1 MTTGEAWRR
10 CSTCKQPIGLGATY
24 WVCNVSTCN
33 RKRTGLVFCTV
44 TCWEVHLPEANHR
57 ETWAVEKS
65 APRVAEAES
74 PKPEASGGV
83 KASRDVKAREDVN
96 ASATAPGRR
105 RIVPASAASPTAEVP
120 REILIVA
127 SRLKDYIRAKS
138 GFNTSDGILAPL
150 SDAVRRICDEAIAN
164 AARLERKTVLDRDI
178 PDDSR

>member
-10 CSTCKQPIGLGATY
+10 CSTCKQPIELGATY

-57 ETWAVEKS
+57 ETWAVEKT
-65 APRVAEAES
+65 APRVAEAEP
-74 PKPEASGGV
+74 PKPLASREV
-83 KASRDVKAREDVN
+83 KAGEDVK
-96 ASATAPGRR
+96 ASATATGRR
-105 RIVPASAASPTAEVP
+105 RIVPATAASGAAEVP

-138 GFNTSDGILAPL
+138 GYNTSDGILAPL

-164 AARLERKTVLDRDI
+164 AARLERKTVLERDI

>member
-10 CSTCKQPIGLGATY
+10 CSTCKQPIELGATY

-65 APRVAEAES
+65 APQLAEADS
-74 PKPEASGGV
+74 PPEP
-83 KASRDVKAREDVN
+83 KASRDVKASREVQG
-96 ASATAPGRR
+96 TKTGQR
-105 RIVPASAASPTAEVP
+105 RIVPASAASFTDEVPP

-127 SRLKDYIRAKS
+127 SRLKEYIRAKS
-138 GFNTSDGILAPL
+138 GFNTSDGVLAPL

-164 AARLERKTVLDRDI
+164 AARLERKTVLERDI
-178 PDDSR
+178 SDDSR

>member
-1 MTTGEAWRR
+1 MTIAQTWRR
-10 CSTCKQPIGLGATY
+10 CSTCKQPIELGATY

-65 APRVAEAES
+65 APRVAEAEALE
-74 PKPEASGGV
+74 PKASEGV
-83 KASRDVKAREDVN
+83 KASEGMKTNQSVK
-96 ASATAPGRR
+96 ASATGRR
-105 RIVPASAASPTAEVP
+105 RVVPAAAAPVTSETP

-138 GFNTSDGILAPL
+138 GFNTSDGVLAPL
-150 SDAVRRICDEAIAN
+150 SDAVRRLCDEAIAN
-164 AARLERKTVLDRDI
+164 AERLERKTVLERDI
-178 PDDSR
+178 PDGPR

>member
-10 CSTCKQPIGLGATY
+10 CSTCKQPIELGATY

-33 RKRTGLVFCTV
+33 RKRTGLVFCTL

-65 APRVAEAES
+65 APRVAEAEPLRHEPKAS
-74 PKPEASGGV
+74 PGV
-83 KASRDVKAREDVN
+83 KASPPAMP
-96 ASATAPGRR
+96 SAAGQR
-105 RIVPASAASPTAEVP
+105 RIVRAAAASPASDAP

-138 GFNTSDGILAPL
+138 GFNTSDGVLEPL
-150 SDAVRRICDEAIAN
+150 SDAVRRLCDEAIAN
-164 AARLERKTVLDRDI
+164 AARVERKTVLERDI
-178 PDDSR
+178 PGGSR

>member
-1 MTTGEAWRR
+1 MTTGKAWRR
-10 CSTCKQPIGLGATY
+10 CSTCKQPIELGATY

-65 APRVAEAES
+65 APRVAEAEPQ
-74 PKPEASGGV
+74 PKARRGVEASQGAR
-83 KASRDVKAREDVN
+83 ASQRAKT
-96 ASATAPGRR
+96 SATGQR
-105 RIVPASAASPTAEVP
+105 RIVPATAASPAAEVP
-120 REILIVA
+120 REILIVT

-138 GFNTSDGILAPL
+138 GFNTSDGVLAPL
-150 SDAVRRICDEAIAN
+150 SDAVRRLCDEAIAN
-164 AARLERKTVLDRDI
+164 AERLERKTVLERDI